1 MKISAIEYL
10 IVTTERFPQ
19 KLAVIDETGSYT
31 FQRLLSNGKDLAL
44 RLKELGCAHSPVGV
58 FLHKSKEM
66 IAAFSGINLYGSF
79 YVPLDTEQ
87 PASRI
92 LNILSVLQSKIIVT
106 DKDHIAKIPKQ
117 WEGTVILI
125 EDIFT
130 NDDKINCVRNIFESS
145 GVIDT
150 DPIYSI
156 FTSGSTGT
164 PKGVVVNHRGVID
177 YIDWAVDTFKIDE
190 TTVIGNQAPFY
201 FDNSTLDIYLM
212 YATGATLNIIPEG
225 NFAFPAKLVDYLND
239 NRITFVFW
247 VPFVLV
253 TVANFKILDKKI
265 PTTLRDV
272 FFAGEVMPCRQL
284 NYWRQH
290 LPGCR
295 YVNLYGPTEIT
306 VDCSYYIVDRNFKDD
321 DSLPIGKPCKNTDIL
336 ILKDRK
342 TICKRGELGEICV
355 RGSSL
360 ANGYY
365 KNPEKTAEA
374 FIQNPLNDS
383 YPELIYCTSDLGY
396 INEYGEIMFVGRS
409 DSQIKHKGYRIEL
422 GEIETAVIGSHLVEA
437 GCIVYDKAKQ
447 RIVLIYSNSEEIK
460 PADIRKALSDK
471 IPAYMLPTS
480 LIRQDEMKRNSNDK
494 IDRAYYNKLINC

>member
-1 MKISAIEYL
+1 MRNSAITFL
-10 IVTTERFPQ
+10 IDTCQKYYNTT
-19 KLAVIDETGSYT
+19 AVLDANGSYS
-31 FQRLLSNGKDLAL
+31 FSRLLSNACDLAL
-44 RLKELGCAHSPVGV
+44 VLKEIGSYKKPVGV

-66 IAAFSGINLYGSF
+66 VAAFAATNMAGGF

-87 PASRI
+87 PESRI
-92 LNILSVLQSKIIVT
+92 SNILNVLKTNIVVT
-106 DKDHIAKIPKQ
+106 NRAYRDKLPELWD
-117 WEGTVILI
+117 GTIILI
-125 EDIFT
+125 EDVFKN
-130 NDDKINCVRNIFESS
+130 NDDYTRAKSIFESS
-145 GVIDT
+145 NVIDT

-156 FTSGSTGT
+156 FTSGSTGI

-177 YIDWAVDTFKIDE
+177 YIDWAVETFKISSQ
-190 TTVIGNQAPFY
+190 TVIGNQAPFY

-212 YATGATLNIIPEG
+212 YATGATLNIIPES

-239 NRITFVFW
+239 NKITFVFW

-253 TVANFKILDKKI
+253 NVANFKILDKKL
-265 PTTLRDV
+265 PTTLQDI

-290 LPGCR
+290 LPDCR

-306 VDCSYYIVDRNFKDD
+306 VDCTYYIVDREFKDD

-342 TICKRGELGEICV
+342 FLCKQGEQGEICV

-360 ANGYY
+360 ANGYFN
-365 KNPEKTAEA
+365 NPEKTSEA
-374 FIQNPLNDS
+374 FIQNPLNSS

-396 INEYGEIMFVGRS
+396 FNEYGEVMFIGRA

-422 GEIETAVIGSHLVEA
+422 GEIETAVVGSHLVEA
-437 GCIVYDKAKQ
+437 GCIVYNKSKQ
-447 RIVLIYSNSEEIK
+447 QIVLIYSNTEELH
-460 PADIRKALSDK
+460 PADIRKNLADK
-471 IPAYMLPTS
+471 IPSYMLPTS
-480 LIRQDEMKRNSNDK
+480 LIRQEEMKRNSNGK
-494 IDRAYYNKLINC
+494 IDRAYYNKLVNG